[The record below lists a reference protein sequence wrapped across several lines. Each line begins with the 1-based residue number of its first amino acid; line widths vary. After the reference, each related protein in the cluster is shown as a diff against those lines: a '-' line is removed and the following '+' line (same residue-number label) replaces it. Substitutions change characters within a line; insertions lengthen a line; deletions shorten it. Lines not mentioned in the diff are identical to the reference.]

1 MKQNCAL
8 VHSEIDPIGHS
19 ILSEIFKQ
27 LAQLNIKKKSN
38 NLIEKW
44 IDRRSEETLF
54 WKGHA

>member
-27 LAQLNIKKKSN
+27 LAQLNIKKNQTTWLKN
-38 NLIEKW
+38 E
-44 IDRRSEETLF
+44 
-54 WKGHA
+54 